1 MKRKLFILIAL
12 IATQALAQDVWDVT
26 RCMEYAVTHN
36 HEVTRKQLSFD
47 NYQAEHLNAVGNF
60 LPAIDANVGAQ
71 YNFGRAIDPETNTY
85 TNVSTF
91 YNGYALS
98 AHIPVFDAMG
108 RIHALKAAKADIL
121 MGKNALRQQQG
132 QTALDTYQAFIH
144 VVYYQGMVKMATEK
158 LHESQGLVRQ
168 TRAMKEVGR
177 KSQAD
182 LAQMEAE
189 EAEATYQLTTYQNQL
204 ASAMLSLKQQM
215 NYPID
220 QPLNV
225 IHEDSRRMK
234 DMLTPLEIQP
244 NDSSLFIL
252 HASFPSLQQAYHAQQ
267 SAYHQWR
274 QARANFFPTL
284 SLSAGLSTTYFKTL
298 HSTTATPFH
307 RQFSN
312 NMGEYIAATLSIP
325 IFNRLSTVARAKK
338 AKNNY
343 LIAKED
349 YEQKRMELEK
359 LSQEAWQDMKAYTL
373 QAQQAYKKVTADSI
387 AYLLTR
393 RQYEEG
399 LATAI
404 ELHNTASNLL
414 NSQSTLLQCQ
424 LMARMKELLVRYYN
438 GEEIWQ
444 K

>member
-1 MKRKLFILIAL
+1 
-12 IATQALAQDVWDVT
+12 
-26 RCMEYAVTHN
+26 
-36 HEVTRKQLSFD
+36 
-47 NYQAEHLNAVGNF
+47 
-60 LPAIDANVGAQ
+60 
-71 YNFGRAIDPETNTY
+71 
-85 TNVSTF
+85 
-91 YNGYALS
+91 
-98 AHIPVFDAMG
+98 
-108 RIHALKAAKADIL
+108 
-121 MGKNALRQQQG
+121 
-132 QTALDTYQAFIH
+132 
-144 VVYYQGMVKMATEK
+144 
-158 LHESQGLVRQ
+158 
-168 TRAMKEVGR
+168 
-177 KSQAD
+177 
-182 LAQMEAE
+182 
-189 EAEATYQLTTYQNQL
+189 
-204 ASAMLSLKQQM
+204 
-215 NYPID
+215 
-220 QPLNV
+220 
-225 IHEDSRRMK
+225 MK

-399 LATAI
+399 LATTI